1 MTIGTRWW
9 GRAVLAAA
17 ACAAAMVVSSP
28 VASAA
33 PPAAVPAQV
42 VTAPAQPRGAPPD
55 TAAQSPEERAR
66 AAARAARREAQL
78 ASAGQRATATWAAR
92 GRPGKMVVVRTT
104 TVDLVSNGRLI
115 RRAPRP
121 AGALTLPALAQRL
134 PDSWLSISGGTAR
147 LSAAVVLTPGTTL
160 DVGGA
165 VTQLQLAGG
174 DRLSD
179 AASLYT
185 GSGRLVL
192 RGVTVASADRAFAG
206 PMPPAP
212 GRPFVVVNPGGRLET
227 TDATLRDLGT
237 VLGGED
243 DRPGVQL
250 NAGSSGAL
258 VRTTVERASGALRLA
273 GTVGVRLQD
282 VTVTGSGGDGLHL
295 LDDRGTTLSGVRAV
309 GNRDNGVLV
318 QDATA
323 DHRITG
329 ITTSGNGRYGL
340 SVVRS
345 TGTQVSGVNLSGDAA
360 GGLRLYRTTGVTVT
374 DLTATDQPIGVYTHG
389 NVTDTVLER
398 LAVTGGRRGVALEKS
413 TTRLTLRNSTID
425 GPSVAGV
432 AVTGS
437 AIDLRDVAVSDSRTD
452 IRIERGASG
461 VTATGVQVIGGED
474 GVVVSPGTTGIV
486 LDGLTASAIENDA
499 VRSFGPDTRIIGGS
513 ITGATTGIHLAA
525 PATIS
530 GTDIALVNNGIR
542 TRSPGPVRAV
552 DVDVDAVEVGI
563 DAGANSPL
571 VISGSRV
578 RALESVRGELTE
590 SGANDIGLPPLN
602 LIGAIGLPLVLL
614 AVVLQLVHVV
624 RQRRSGERTHRRVS
638 APVLA
643 TR

>member
-42 VTAPAQPRGAPPD
+42 VTAPAPAQPRGAPPD
-55 TAAQSPEERAR
+55 TAAQSPQERAR
-66 AAARAARREAQL
+66 AAERAARREAQL
-78 ASAGQRATATWAAR
+78 VSAGQRSAATWAAR
-92 GRPGKMVVVRTT
+92 GRPAKMVVVRTA
-104 TVDLVSNGRLI
+104 TVDLIANGRLI
-115 RRAPRP
+115 RRAPR
-121 AGALTLPALAQRL
+121 GGGDLTLPALAQRL

-160 DVGGA
+160 NVGGA

-192 RGVTVASADRAFAG
+192 RGVTVTSADRAFAG

-227 TDATLRDLGT
+227 TDVTLRDLGT
-237 VLGGED
+237 VLGGGGEEE

-273 GTVGVRLQD
+273 GTVDVRLQD

-318 QDATA
+318 QDATPE
-323 DHRITG
+323 HRITG

-345 TGTQVSGVNLSGDAA
+345 TGTQVSGVDLSGDAA

-389 NVTDTVLER
+389 NTTDTVLER
-398 LAVTGGRRGVALEKS
+398 IAVTGGRRGVALEKS

-437 AIDLRDVAVSDSRTD
+437 GIALRDVAVSDSRTD
-452 IRIERGASG
+452 IRIERGASD
-461 VTATGVQVIGGED
+461 VTAVGVQVIGGED

-486 LDGLTASAIENDA
+486 LDDLTASAIENDA
-499 VRSFGPDTRIIGGS
+499 VRSFGPDTRIVGGS

-542 TRSPGPVRAV
+542 TR
-552 DVDVDAVEVGI
+552 
-563 DAGANSPL
+563 
-571 VISGSRV
+571 
-578 RALESVRGELTE
+578 
-590 SGANDIGLPPLN
+590 
-602 LIGAIGLPLVLL
+602 
-614 AVVLQLVHVV
+614 
-624 RQRRSGERTHRRVS
+624 
-638 APVLA
+638 
-643 TR
+643 